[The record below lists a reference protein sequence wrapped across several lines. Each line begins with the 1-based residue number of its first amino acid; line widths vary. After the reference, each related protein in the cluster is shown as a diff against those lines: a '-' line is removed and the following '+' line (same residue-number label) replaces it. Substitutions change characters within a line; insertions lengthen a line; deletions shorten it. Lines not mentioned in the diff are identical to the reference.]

1 MTFFTKI
8 IPESNNLC
16 NIQPMNSVINNDG
29 ERHKRYDRLVGQF
42 SKDMFRYACWLSRDR
57 QLAEDVV
64 QDALLRAWKSLDQLR
79 DEGSAKHWLFT
90 IVRREHARFYERK
103 RLELVDIDTPGLHDE
118 NLESSGWNHDVE
130 AVRDAM
136 GELAIEYREP
146 LVLQV
151 SLGYSVR
158 EIGKLLELGEGAVL
172 TRLFRAR
179 KKLKELLTESYG
191 E

>member
-1 MTFFTKI
+1 M
-8 IPESNNLC
+8 IPELHFAC
-16 NIQPMNSVINNDG
+16 NIPGMSTVTIN
-29 ERHKRYDRLVGQF
+29 EKARRQRYDKLVATF
-42 SKDMFRYACWLSRDR
+42 NADLFRYAYWLSRDR

-64 QDALLRAWKSLDQLR
+64 QDTLLRAWKSLDQLR
-79 DEGSAKHWLFT
+79 EDASAKHWLFT

-118 NLESSGWNHDVE
+118 NLATSGWNHDVE

-136 GELAIEYREP
+136 AELPVEYREP

-151 SLGYSVR
+151 SLGYSVK
-158 EIGKLLELGEGAVL
+158 EIAELMELGDGAVL

-179 KKLKELLTESYG
+179 KKLKSILEESYASQ
-191 E
+191 